1 MITSFY
7 NTNKESG
14 EQLIASKTKAFNQ
27 EEAIMDIFVNRGLMN
42 MTPSDIWH
50 LYCEEFKDVY
60 IKGWKGKLKGVT
72 TFRLAGKRY
81 GILNKSEPATK
92 EDEGAA
98 CFIDPATG
106 QKECG

>member
-1 MITSFY
+1 MQVAIQPFIDS
-7 NTNKESG
+7 
-14 EQLIASKTKAFNQ
+14 AVSKTINVGDNVTF
-27 EEAIMDIFVNRGLMN
+27 
-42 MTPSDIWH
+42 
-50 LYCEEFKDVY
+50 EEFKDVY